1 MEVVLGVTMYR
12 PGYRVS
18 LATVTVPD
26 QIFSTPSSI
35 IAPGSARVMET
46 VKLVDVG
53 AGDAATVYV
62 PSHPEG
68 LNPLN
73 VTNDPTESGVAVE

>member
-1 MEVVLGVTMYR
+1 MYR

-26 QIFSTPSSI
+26 PIFTTPRRI
-35 IAPGSARVMET
+35 IAPGLERVMET

-73 VTNDPTESGVAVE
+73 VTNDPTDNGVAVE